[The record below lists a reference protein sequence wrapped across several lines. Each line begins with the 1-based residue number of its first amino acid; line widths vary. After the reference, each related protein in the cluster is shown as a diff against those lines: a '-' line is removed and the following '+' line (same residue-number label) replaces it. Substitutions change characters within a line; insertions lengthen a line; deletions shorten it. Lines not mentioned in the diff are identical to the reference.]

1 MSKPAGPSKP
11 SMPAKPSNEPFWW
24 ALFGAGGV
32 VSAMIMP
39 ALILLIGVAIPLGW
53 VEAPEYQSMHTLLAS
68 PLTRLLLF
76 GFITLCLFHWAH
88 RFRFTLYDGLQLKHL
103 ESLIVVLTYGSAI
116 LTTIFAGIIIWTF

>member
-1 MSKPAGPSKP
+1 MKRIMSRPSKA
-11 SMPAKPSNEPFWW
+11 SKPSNEPFWW

-32 VSAMIMP
+32 VSAMLMP
-39 ALILLIGVAIPLGW
+39 ALIVLIGLAIPLGW
-53 VEAPEYQSMHTLLAS
+53 VEVPEYQSMYTVLTS
-68 PLTRLLLF
+68 PVTRLLLF
-76 GFITLCLFHWAH
+76 GIITLCLFHWAH